1 MPSFYGVLKLI
12 QILVKDQGRISTATL
27 IASVVKAEGLWN
39 DLKEKDGENDQVFN
53 LVIKSLQEVKQMLK
67 IE

>member
-39 DLKEKDGENDQVFN
+39 DLKEKDGENDQVSN